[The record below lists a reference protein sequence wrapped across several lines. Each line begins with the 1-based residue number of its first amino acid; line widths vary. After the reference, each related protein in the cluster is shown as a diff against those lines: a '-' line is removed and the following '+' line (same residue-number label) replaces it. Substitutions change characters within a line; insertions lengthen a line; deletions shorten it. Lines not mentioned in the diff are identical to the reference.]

1 MLKTT
6 TSKNF
11 NGTSIVDDG
20 EMKGVIVASMYASI
34 SEDGNININKTITNK
49 EVYNRHKEEV
59 QKDLLDFE
67 NFVYSET
74 GEVTANE

>member
-59 QKDLLDFE
+59 QKDLRDFE

>member
-34 SEDGNININKTITNK
+34 SDDGNININKTITNK

-59 QKDLLDFE
+59 QKDLRDFE

>member
-6 TSKNF
+6 TSKNL

-59 QKDLLDFE
+59 QKDLRDFE
-67 NFVYSET
+67 TFVYSEA

>member
-1 MLKTT
+1 MLQTT
-6 TSKNF
+6 TSKNL

-59 QKDLLDFE
+59 QKDLRDFE

>member
-59 QKDLLDFE
+59 HKDLRDFE

>member
-11 NGTSIVDDG
+11 NGTSIIDDG

-49 EVYNRHKEEV
+49 EVYNSHKEEV
-59 QKDLLDFE
+59 QKDLRDFE

>member
-6 TSKNF
+6 TSKNL

-59 QKDLLDFE
+59 QKDLRDFE
-67 NFVYSET
+67 VFVYSEA

>member
-6 TSKNF
+6 TSKNL

-59 QKDLLDFE
+59 QKDLRDFE
-67 NFVYSET
+67 VFVYSEA
-74 GEVTANE
+74 GEVTTNE

>member
-59 QKDLLDFE
+59 QKDLMDFE

>member
-11 NGTSIVDDG
+11 NGTSAVDDG
-20 EMKGVIVASMYASI
+20 EMKGIIVASMYASI

-59 QKDLLDFE
+59 QKDLRDFE

>member
-6 TSKNF
+6 TSKNL

-20 EMKGVIVASMYASI
+20 EMKGAIVASMYASI

-59 QKDLLDFE
+59 QKDLRDFE
-67 NFVYSET
+67 NFVYSEA

>member
-59 QKDLLDFE
+59 QKDLQDFE

>member
-6 TSKNF
+6 TSKNL

-20 EMKGVIVASMYASI
+20 EMKGVIVSSMYASI

-59 QKDLLDFE
+59 QKDLRDFE

>member
-11 NGTSIVDDG
+11 NGTSIIDDG

>member
-11 NGTSIVDDG
+11 NGTSIIDDG

-49 EVYNRHKEEV
+49 EVYNCHKEEV
-59 QKDLLDFE
+59 QKDLRDFE

>member
-1 MLKTT
+1 M
-6 TSKNF
+6 

-59 QKDLLDFE
+59 QKDLRDFE

>member
-11 NGTSIVDDG
+11 NGTSIIDDG

-59 QKDLLDFE
+59 QKDLMDFE

>member
-59 QKDLLDFE
+59 QKDLRDFE
-67 NFVYSET
+67 IFVYSET

>member
-1 MLKTT
+1 MLRTT

-59 QKDLLDFE
+59 QKDLRDFE

>member
-6 TSKNF
+6 TSKNL

-59 QKDLLDFE
+59 QKDLRDFE

>member
-6 TSKNF
+6 TSKNL

-59 QKDLLDFE
+59 QKDLHDFE
-67 NFVYSET
+67 NVVYSET

>member
-11 NGTSIVDDG
+11 NGTSTVDDG
-20 EMKGVIVASMYASI
+20 EMKGVIVASMYATI
-34 SEDGNININKTITNK
+34 SEDGNININKAITNK

-59 QKDLLDFE
+59 QKDLRDFE

>member
-6 TSKNF
+6 TSKNL

-20 EMKGVIVASMYASI
+20 EMKGVTVASMYASI

-59 QKDLLDFE
+59 QKDLRDFE

>member
-6 TSKNF
+6 TSKNL
-11 NGTSIVDDG
+11 NGTSTVDDG

-49 EVYNRHKEEV
+49 EMSVI
-59 QKDLLDFE
+59 
-67 NFVYSET
+67 
-74 GEVTANE
+74 GEVFKICFSFFLCL

>member
-20 EMKGVIVASMYASI
+20 EMKGVIVSSMYASI

>member
-11 NGTSIVDDG
+11 NETSTVDDG

-59 QKDLLDFE
+59 QKDLRDFE

>member
-20 EMKGVIVASMYASI
+20 DMKGVIVASMYASI

-59 QKDLLDFE
+59 QKDLRDFE

>member
-11 NGTSIVDDG
+11 NGTSIIDDG

-59 QKDLLDFE
+59 QKDLRDFE

>member
-11 NGTSIVDDG
+11 NGTSIIDDG

-59 QKDLLDFE
+59 QKDLQDFE

>member
-6 TSKNF
+6 TSKNL
-11 NGTSIVDDG
+11 NGTSTVDDG

-59 QKDLLDFE
+59 QKDLQDFE

>member
-49 EVYNRHKEEV
+49 EEYNRHKEEV
-59 QKDLLDFE
+59 QKDLRDFE

>member
-6 TSKNF
+6 TSKNL

>member
-6 TSKNF
+6 TSKNL

-49 EVYNRHKEEV
+49 EVYNHHKEEV
-59 QKDLLDFE
+59 QKDLRDFE